1 MLTNGKRGFNRA
13 LGQRRNRRGMPVVPA
28 RRGTLVVPTDVGW
41 MIQRGAPDLT
51 SRSLQ
56 EEIRRGVLV
65 TPAELEWIIKRNAT
79 DPTSGSLQPMDA
91 TSGSRQAWRISGLR
105 LKFRAT
111 FVTLSAQPDR
121 LGVFRNGYAG

>member
-13 LGQRRNRRGMPVVPA
+13 LGQRRN

-91 TSGSRQAWRISGLR
+91 TSGSLQAWHISGLR

-111 FVTLSAQPDR
+111 FATLSAQPDR